1 MSRSSRRG
9 PWLPEEDTALLQLV
23 RTQGPNNW
31 VRISQHM
38 QHRSPKQCR
47 ERYHQNLKP
56 SLNHEPISAQ
66 EGEVIEQLVQ
76 EMGKRWAEI
85 ARRLGN
91 RSDNA
96 VKNWWNGSMNRRKRG
111 IVSQRGSSKPVG
123 YRTQPIPAAALLLS
137 AHQHVYLR
145 EQPGAE
151 LFSGPPPS
159 HRHEM
164 SASSIFEEH
173 HRYSAPLQRQ
183 ATELQTYTEHRP
195 LSYPQHGQHTTKT
208 RPDSTFPSFHNP
220 EGDLLQRLH
229 SWPTSRSEYQL
240 APLNFLDPPAPSPAA
255 TEVSQASSHQQA
267 PSLISDSQSNCSISP
282 KTVTSPRTGMAATKV
297 PSMDIWPEMQRRDST
312 GNCSDHGI
320 DGSRVRQG
328 EDGLNTYRSV
338 GNQKPPFEKAPL
350 LTHLPRPP
358 SLPESTIR
366 HFGRETFNESAGT
379 INERATSPQQ
389 RDSRMT
395 VSRLLD

>member
-9 PWLPEEDTALLQLV
+9 PWLPEEDAALLHLV

-31 VRISQHM
+31 VRISQNM

-111 IVSQRGSSKPVG
+111 TVPQGGASKPVG
-123 YRTQPIPAAALLLS
+123 YRTQPIPASALPLS
-137 AHQHVYLR
+137 THHQLYLR
-145 EQPGAE
+145 DQPGAE
-151 LFSGPPPS
+151 IFSGPPPS
-159 HRHEM
+159 LRHEM
-164 SASSIFEEH
+164 SASSIFDEH
-173 HRYSAPLQRQ
+173 HRYSVPLQRQ
-183 ATELQTYTEHRP
+183 ADGLQTHTEHRP
-195 LSYPQHGQHTTKT
+195 LSYPQHGQHTTSM
-208 RPDSTFPSFHNP
+208 RPESTTSSLLGPD
-220 EGDLLQRLH
+220 GDLLQRLH
-229 SWPTSRSEYQL
+229 SWPSSRSEYQL
-240 APLNFLDPPAPSPAA
+240 APLHFLDPPAPSPAA
-255 TEVSQASSHQQA
+255 TEASHASSHQQA

-312 GNCSDHGI
+312 CHCSDHGL
-320 DGSRVRQG
+320 DGSRIRQG
-328 EDGLNTYRSV
+328 EDDLHAYRSV
-338 GNQKPPFEKAPL
+338 GNQEPSFEKAPL
-350 LTHLPRPP
+350 LAHLSRPP
-358 SLPESTIR
+358 SLPEPTIR
-366 HFGRETFNESAGT
+366 RFGRETFNESAGAT
-379 INERATSPQQ
+379 NERAPSPQEK
-389 RDSRMT
+389 DSRMT